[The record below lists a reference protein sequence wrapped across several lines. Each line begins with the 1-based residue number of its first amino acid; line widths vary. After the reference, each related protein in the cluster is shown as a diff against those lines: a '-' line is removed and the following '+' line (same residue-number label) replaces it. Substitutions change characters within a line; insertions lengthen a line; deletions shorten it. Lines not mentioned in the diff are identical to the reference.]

1 VGAVSG
7 RGMTAPQPPSDED
20 LFRRLTFGDEEAF
33 TALYRRWQGPI
44 FRFGLRMSG
53 SPAVAEDVAQEV
65 FMALVT
71 GSGRYDPN
79 RGSLPSYLFGM
90 ARNQVRRRFEKERP
104 YVAIPQG
111 NEEPAVT
118 AEDLLEDLARSERVQ
133 RVREAVLALP
143 PHYREVVVLFDL
155 QLLSYQETAD
165 ALGCAVGTVRS
176 RLHRARAL
184 LLARLGDRDAPPL
197 HGAEARAG
205 GMP

>member
-1 VGAVSG
+1 VGTVPG
-7 RGMTAPQPPSDED
+7 RGMTATDED
-20 LFRRLTFGDEEAF
+20 LFRRLAEGDEEAF
-33 TALYRRWQGPI
+33 TLLYRRWQGPI

-53 SPAVAEDVAQEV
+53 SLTLAEDVTQEV
-65 FMALVT
+65 FMALVS
-71 GSGRYDPN
+71 GGGRYDPD
-79 RGSLPSYLFGM
+79 RGSLASYLFGV
-90 ARNQVRRRFEKERP
+90 AKNQVRRRFEKERP

-111 NEEPAVT
+111 EDEPAVG
-118 AEDLLEDLARSERVQ
+118 AEHLLEELDRTERVR

-143 PHYREVVVLFDL
+143 AHYREVVVLFDL

-184 LLARLGDRDAPPL
+184 LLARLGGDAPLP

>member
-1 VGAVSG
+1 
-7 RGMTAPQPPSDED
+7 MTAPQPPTDED
-20 LFRRLTFGDEEAF
+20 LFRQLVLGDEEAF
-33 TALYRRWQGPI
+33 TVLYRRWQGPI

-53 SPAVAEDVAQEV
+53 SPAVAEDVTQEV

-71 GSGRYDPN
+71 GGGRYDPE
-79 RGSLPSYLFGM
+79 RGSLPSYLFGV

-104 YVAIPQG
+104 YVAMPEG
-111 NEEPAVT
+111 DKEPVVT
-118 AEDLLEDLARSERVQ
+118 EDLVEDLARSERVG

-184 LLARLGDRDAPPL
+184 LLARLGDRDAPLP
-197 HGAEARAG
+197 HGPEARAG

>member
-1 VGAVSG
+1 
-7 RGMTAPQPPSDED
+7 MTAPRDPDDD
-20 LFRRLTFGDEEAF
+20 LLQRLAAGDEEAF
-33 TALYRRWQGPI
+33 TTLYRRWQGPI

-65 FMALVT
+65 FMALIT
-71 GSGRYDPN
+71 GAGNYDAA
-79 RGSLPSYLFGM
+79 RGALPSYLFGI
-90 ARNQVRRRFEKERP
+90 ARNQVLRRLEKERP
-104 YVAIPQG
+104 YVPMPEG
-111 NEEPAVT
+111 
-118 AEDLLEDLARSERVQ
+118 EDDSAAPGSVLEDVARGERVR
-133 RVREAVLALP
+133 RVREAVLTLP

-184 LLARLGDRDAPPL
+184 LLARLAEHDPPPPR
-197 HGAEARAG
+197 AEARAG

>member
-1 VGAVSG
+1 
-7 RGMTAPQPPSDED
+7 MTAPRGPADDD
-20 LFRRLTFGDEEAF
+20 LLRRLAKGDEEAF
-33 TALYRRWQGPI
+33 TALFRLWQGPI

-53 SPAVAEDVAQEV
+53 SLAVAEDVTQEV
-65 FMALVT
+65 FMALIA
-71 GSGRYDPN
+71 GAGKYDAAK
-79 RGSLPSYLFGM
+79 GALPSYLFGI
-90 ARNQVRRRFEKERP
+90 ARNQVLRRIEKERP
-104 YVAIPQG
+104 YVPMPEG
-111 NEEPAVT
+111 NDEPVAMDT
-118 AEDLLEDLARSERVQ
+118 DLFEDLARGERVR

-184 LLARLGDRDAPPL
+184 LLARLAEQDAPQPR
-197 HGAEARAG
+197 AEAGAG

>member
-1 VGAVSG
+1 
-7 RGMTAPQPPSDED
+7 MTAAPTDED
-20 LFRRLTFGDEEAF
+20 LFRRIADGDEEAF
-33 TALYRRWQGPI
+33 TVLYRRWQGPI

-53 SPAVAEDVAQEV
+53 SPAVAEDVTQEV

-71 GSGRYDPN
+71 GGGRFDPV

-111 NEEPAVT
+111 SEEPRVP
-118 AEDLLEDLARSERVQ
+118 AEGLLEDLARSERVE

-184 LLARLGDRDAPPL
+184 LLARLGQSEAPLP
-197 HGAEARAG
+197 HGAEAGAG